1 MDTRTAHALIRFG
14 LGHRGTES
22 PPDDPAAWL
31 RAQLQAA
38 DTAPPGPLAADGL
51 AALRADRDNKGDPER
66 PRLVP
71 PILQQDI
78 AAFATQA
85 VTTAAPFRERLAWF
99 WSNHF
104 TISLRG
110 GPVAAV
116 AGAFVRDA
124 IRPHVTGRF
133 GDMLLAVMRHP
144 AMLMYLDNAQSVG
157 PASPVGQRTQRG
169 LNENLARECMELH
182 TVGVDA
188 GYTQADVTSFAR
200 IITGWSVELK
210 QEPLG
215 FRFRPMVHEPGA
227 KTVMGRSFPEG
238 EQGGVEALA
247 FLANHPATHRHL
259 ATKLVRHFAADDP
272 PPDAVRRVEWVL
284 RDSGGDLGAAALALV
299 ELHACWT
306 PLAKLRSPQ
315 DYVVAVFRASGV
327 AVDATAPVT
336 NAIAGLGQPAWAA
349 PFPIGWPDRAA
360 DWSGPEAMMRR
371 IDWCYSASSRFFPNV
386 DEQAVAEAG
395 LGPLLS
401 AGTALAIR
409 RAGSRSDA
417 LTLLFASPE
426 FQRR

>member
-182 TVGVDA
+182 TSRLP
-188 GYTQADVTSFAR
+188 SFLNR
-200 IITGWSVELK
+200 TEHLVEDRLLC
-210 QEPLG
+210 QHLREL
-215 FRFRPMVHEPGA
+215 F
-227 KTVMGRSFPEG
+227 
-238 EQGGVEALA
+238 EQG
-247 FLANHPATHRHL
+247 P
-259 ATKLVRHFAADDP
+259 
-272 PPDAVRRVEWVL
+272 
-284 RDSGGDLGAAALALV
+284 
-299 ELHACWT
+299 
-306 PLAKLRSPQ
+306 
-315 DYVVAVFRASGV
+315 
-327 AVDATAPVT
+327 
-336 NAIAGLGQPAWAA
+336 
-349 PFPIGWPDRAA
+349 
-360 DWSGPEAMMRR
+360 
-371 IDWCYSASSRFFPNV
+371 
-386 DEQAVAEAG
+386 
-395 LGPLLS
+395 
-401 AGTALAIR
+401 
-409 RAGSRSDA
+409 
-417 LTLLFASPE
+417 
-426 FQRR
+426 